1 MGRKRK
7 NTFSKAL
14 GHLKSTKITEAAPV
28 NSTTGVYSITP
39 GTLTRV
45 EPGPDVPDYSTID
58 WDVDGGDGKDTSGTL
73 LKEASIQ

>member
-58 WDVDGGDGKDTSGTL
+58 LIGL
-73 LKEASIQ
+73 ASVNIIIRNMMK